1 MKFNKWTLAL
11 AATGVVSLGSLAQ
24 AEEAKN
30 QVLTAVSATTL
41 SGYVDTSAIWKFGTG
56 NNLVGRSFDGANK
69 QDGFN
74 LNVVKLSLAKPLDEG
89 QWSAGYQAD
98 LLFGPDAQ
106 QFEALNF
113 SRANDLAIQQA
124 YVVLRA
130 PVGNGLDIKMGVFN
144 GILGY
149 ESFDS
154 YKNPNYSR
162 SFGYFLEPKQ
172 HTGVLATYQ
181 VAEWLSVSAGV
192 ANTTQGPI
200 NGRARRG
207 SVAFDADGN
216 WVPGTVPAAESEKT
230 YMGSFVLTAPESM
243 GFLKGASLYGGIVDG
258 LPFAQANP
266 LVPTA
271 SDVTSYYAGLVVP
284 TPIEALAVGASYDYR
299 GTKKQGN
306 GDIFTG
312 GAPSTYANAMAA
324 YVTFQATEKMR
335 LANRFEYVNGSN
347 GTWYNSNELTDRNNA
362 MIGETVTLDY
372 ALWANVVTRLEF
384 RWDRNVAG
392 AGSLPPVGVAP
403 NASGDK
409 NALSLALN
417 VIYKF

>member
-106 QFEALNF
+106 QFEALNTF
-113 SRANDLAIQQA
+113 PGAGNDLAIQQA

-192 ANTTQGPI
+192 ANSYNGAI
-200 NGRARRG
+200 NDRPGR
-207 SVAFDADGN
+207 N
-216 WVPGTVPAAESEKT
+216 GTPAAESEKT

-243 GFLKGASLYGGIVDG
+243 GFLKGASLYGGVVDG
-258 LPFAQANP
+258 LPGGTNAFPQRF
-266 LVPTA
+266 T
-271 SDVTSYYAGLVVP
+271 DVTSYYAGLVVP

-312 GAPSTYANAMAA
+312 GAPSTYANAMAG
-324 YVTFQATEKMR
+324 YLTYQATEKMR
-335 LANRFEYVNGSN
+335 LANRFEYVNGSD